1 MAGKGGIRSTSFKPG
16 QSGNP
21 GGRPKGFAEVAELA
35 RSHAPA
41 AITAL
46 VDIVS
51 SAESPPA
58 ARVGAANALLDR
70 GFGKPSSAVAIGG
83 DPDGEPIK
91 VQDLTPEDRAE
102 AFTRAFRKLPDAAK
116 PALLALLKDKAKAE
130 TELGRKI
137 VSFRFSL
144 RPEIRAIVRPEVLMA
159 VFRNVLMT
167 HDDTTTGWFE
177 DKSI

>member
-1 MAGKGGIRSTSFKPG
+1 MCRASAARPGARVRKRGTPNRATARCAGSYDLISENRRCETMAGKGGIRSTSFKPG

-116 PALLALLKDKAKAE
+116 PALLALLKDK
-130 TELGRKI
+130 GQ
-137 VSFRFSL
+137 
-144 RPEIRAIVRPEVLMA
+144 
-159 VFRNVLMT
+159 
-167 HDDTTTGWFE
+167 G
-177 DKSI
+177 